1 MSCHSVWCEGVVGA
15 PVRVECLPHRALPK
29 QPALRL
35 GPPYRP
41 WLHRTVQ
48 YPSHVAGLTTERVHN
63 ARHKNVTSALNTT
76 FFKTSGL

>member
-35 GPPYRP
+35 GPPYCPR
-41 WLHRTVQ
+41 LHRTVQ
-48 YPSHVAGLTTERVHN
+48 YPSHVAGLTIAIVIDIWFVAEIVG
-63 ARHKNVTSALNTT
+63 RHLTIA
-76 FFKTSGL
+76 